1 MNLIDIVNRIADGIQ
16 FVDMNTSSTAIN
28 ARTGATYGLGVPA
41 MAERTTVKEISNWW
55 QSNHKSDFGAGM
67 ELKNEVPY
75 FHSRR
80 NKCDIV
86 IGQKNSNTNSWGVE
100 VKRIQFVGNNGKN
113 NDFNVQKILSPY
125 LKDRSLIHDI
135 DRMRRD
141 PIADRQCVIAYVF
154 EYDFVSCK
162 QALKQHPKERDTIR
176 NIEEVCGKNDP
187 EFGVIQCDPLVQMAD
202 HQFRTQGLVVGSAI
216 SRRSGLWRHPCG
228 GTVSVFGWEIKHP

>member
-1 MNLIDIVNRIADGIQ
+1 MNLKDIVNRIADGIQ

-86 IGQKNSNTNSWGVE
+86 IGQKAWRSREFSSLVTME
-100 VKRIQFVGNNGKN
+100 
-113 NDFNVQKILSPY
+113 KITISMFRKFFRHT
-125 LKDRSLIHDI
+125 LK
-135 DRMRRD
+135 
-141 PIADRQCVIAYVF
+141 
-154 EYDFVSCK
+154 
-162 QALKQHPKERDTIR
+162 
-176 NIEEVCGKNDP
+176 IE
-187 EFGVIQCDPLVQMAD
+187 A
-202 HQFRTQGLVVGSAI
+202 
-216 SRRSGLWRHPCG
+216 
-228 GTVSVFGWEIKHP
+228 